1 MLLTQSNAS
10 CTDALTPLNKCLQSD
25 NLSKLPGGRPLP
37 RADYGH
43 TTKAVRRLLK
53 QLGSGSVTAGVRAAR
68 YVEGS
73 AAKELAAL
81 LEVRCMWD
89 NVRDVSGGVRCQEAA
104 PSLDVSHNLLEPQ
117 PAWNRWSGIGR
128 GLVLICTPSSSL
140 MPQVT
145 PRQVASEAAAVPD
158 SDLDIDTLYRTL
170 LCGGPGFATALA
182 EGEEGGGGEIDYT
195 EMFK

>member
-1 MLLTQSNAS
+1 
-10 CTDALTPLNKCLQSD
+10 
-25 NLSKLPGGRPLP
+25 
-37 RADYGH
+37 
-43 TTKAVRRLLK
+43 
-53 QLGSGSVTAGVRAAR
+53 
-68 YVEGS
+68 
-73 AAKELAAL
+73 
-81 LEVRCMWD
+81 
-89 NVRDVSGGVRCQEAA
+89 
-104 PSLDVSHNLLEPQ
+104 
-117 PAWNRWSGIGR
+117 
-128 GLVLICTPSSSL
+128 